1 MSKNVAV
8 IAFNPVNGLGL
19 FQYLESFYE
28 NEIPFKTFAIADSKE
43 IKSNSGIALTLDDT
57 IANLKGHENEYDAL
71 VFACG
76 DAMISFAENA
86 SKQYYTDMFEVLK
99 KFGHDGKIIVGHCA
113 AAVMF
118 DKSGISDG
126 KKLAVHPYGKD
137 AIQNAEATDDKV
149 VIDGNLY
156 TAQREDYIWMLMKK
170 LTKALKD

>member
-1 MSKNVAV
+1 MKKKVAV
-8 IAFNPVNGLGL
+8 IAFNPVNGFGL

-43 IKSNSGIALTLDDT
+43 IKTNSGVPLTLDDT
-57 IANLKGHENEYDAL
+57 IANLKGHESEYDAL

-76 DAMISFAENA
+76 DAMMTFAENE
-86 SKQYYTDMFEVLK
+86 SKQYYVDMFDIIK
-99 KFGHDGKIIVGHCA
+99 KFGNDDKIIVGHCA
-113 AAVMF
+113 AAIMF

-126 KKLAVHPYGKD
+126 KKIAVHPLGKA

-156 TAQREDYIWMLMKK
+156 TAQREDYIWMFMKK